1 MAKKK
6 VVILATGGTIAGVG
20 EAGAN
25 TGYVSGQIS
34 GVDLVAAVPEIV
46 EFADV
51 TVEQVCNVNSD
62 DMTAELWLKLSR
74 RIDEL
79 SEGGLEDS
87 SQLIDA
93 FVITHGTD
101 TMDETAYFLSLTLRT
116 SKPVVLTGSMRPA
129 TAKNPDG
136 PANLLGAV
144 QCAVGFSLDDEP
156 AKNNV
161 WVYFGGD
168 VYDARQ
174 VQKCSA
180 SELQPMGVDF
190 PGDGAGEVM
199 NDDVPAC
206 RFAHRSLE
214 PLFFDISHLQELPRV
229 NVVYF
234 AVDSNPRILEF
245 ASSVSDG
252 LVIAGAGSGEF
263 SLAWANALERVDIPV
278 VVASRINHG
287 VVTLNANLVKSPD
300 GIARVCAGTLPP
312 QKAAVLLRLALT
324 QTKNP
329 AKLRKIFERA

>member
-20 EAGAN
+20 AAGAN

-34 GVDLVAAVPEIV
+34 GAELVAAIPEIADY
-46 EFADV
+46 ADV
-51 TVEQVCNVNSD
+51 TVEQICNVNSD
-62 DMTAELWLKLSR
+62 DMTDELWLKLAK

-79 SEGGLEDS
+79 ADS
-87 SQLIDA
+87 AQTVPDA

-116 SKPVVLTGSMRPA
+116 EKPVVLTGSMRPA
-129 TAKNPDG
+129 TAKEPDG

-144 QCAVGFSLDDEP
+144 QSAVGFALDDEP
-156 AKNNV
+156 AENNV

-190 PGDGAGEVM
+190 PGDGAGEVSRFGL
-199 NDDVPAC
+199 PASSANS
-206 RFAHRSLE
+206 RE
-214 PLFFDISHLQELPRV
+214 PLFFDVSNLQELPRV

-234 AVDSNPRILEF
+234 AVDSNPRILEYA
-245 ASSVSDG
+245 ASISDG
-252 LVIAGAGSGEF
+252 IVIAGAGSGEF
-263 SLAWANALERVDIPV
+263 SQAWSVALAELDVPV

-287 VVTLNANLVKSPD
+287 LVTLNKNLALAPE
-300 GIARVCAGTLPP
+300 GMARVSAGNLPP

-329 AKLRKIFERA
+329 TRLRRIFENA